1 MEGAEVTFLFQ
12 FGLTRDTITVESS
25 ALTLKTLKDLAC
37 DFINTKCP
45 EHGLNHLFE
54 RLLLFKHD
62 YNSTNVLQLVTNAA
76 EVTDETLVEIVLT
89 AQVPSEYIP
98 IRPHTLIVHSYKVP
112 TFCDFCGEML
122 FGLVRQGLKCEGCG
136 MNYHKRCVV
145 KVPNNCSHDASQRR
159 RSSAVL
165 NVPRSPSQGSTS
177 SLTSITDDNHSSNNT
192 PNTSQ
197 NNSTLV

>member
-62 YNSTNVLQLVTNAA
+62 YNSTNVLQLVTNAV

-89 AQVPSEYIP
+89 GKQTC
-98 IRPHTLIVHSYKVP
+98 TL
-112 TFCDFCGEML
+112 
-122 FGLVRQGLKCEGCG
+122 
-136 MNYHKRCVV
+136 
-145 KVPNNCSHDASQRR
+145 
-159 RSSAVL
+159 
-165 NVPRSPSQGSTS
+165 
-177 SLTSITDDNHSSNNT
+177 
-192 PNTSQ
+192 
-197 NNSTLV
+197 